1 MLSTASALLTATEE
15 AIIGENQ
22 MMMASFIVHN
32 RNEFSQDEM
41 AKAMFMY
48 ATEIASAVTDK
59 VTKVLL
65 TETQFKELL
74 ATLGEIEAMRDEVL
88 EENN

>member
-1 MLSTASALLTATEE
+1 MLSTASALLNATEE
-15 AIIGENQ
+15 AVIGETQ
-22 MMMASFIVHN
+22 MLMASFIVHN
-32 RNEFSQDEM
+32 RHELSQDEF

-48 ATEIASAVTDK
+48 ATEIASHVTDK

-88 EENN
+88 GDN

>member
-1 MLSTASALLTATEE
+1 MLSTASALLSATEE
-15 AIIGENQ
+15 AIIGDEQ
-22 MMMASFIVHN
+22 MLMASYIVHN
-32 RNEFSQDEM
+32 RNNFSQDEM
-41 AKAMFMY
+41 AKAMYMY
-48 ATEIASAVTDK
+48 ATEIASNVTDK

-74 ATLGEIEAMRDEVL
+74 STLGELEEMRDNIL